1 MAFSGTVSTTVFNVG
16 KVIDRAFG
24 RCKLAPQ
31 QITPEYIQIAKD
43 LLYAF
48 LSTLGNEGIPLWAQ
62 TKKIIPI
69 YDGVQD
75 IPLDASVIDVLNANL
90 RTSTRLTGNT
100 GLQTS
105 SEGVATFAFDGDLT
119 TACTQVSAGGN
130 ITVGLGAE
138 YNPPIWGFLPNVSGT
153 WDFEFQ
159 TSSDGVTW
167 TTVYTGLAQ
176 TVVSGEWFWTDIEG
190 IPETGV
196 SWARMLALNTT
207 ILDVVEFVIE
217 DAPNEI
223 PIAKIN
229 RDDYANLPNKWFTGR
244 PVQFWY
250 DKQIPQPLLTLWP
263 VPQIQ
268 YTFNQL
274 VLYVN
279 RYIMDVGDLTDSIEV
294 PQRWLLAIITEL
306 GRQLAMTIPEVKPEV
321 LVYLGPEADATL
333 KKAWASETDQAPTFL
348 RPRIWNY
355 TR

>member
-43 LLYAF
+43 LLYMF
-48 LSTLGNEGIPLWAQ
+48 LSTLGSEGIPLWAQ
-62 TKKIIPI
+62 TKLILPI
-69 YDGVQD
+69 YEGVQD
-75 IPLDASVIDVLNANL
+75 IALDPSVIDVLNANL
-90 RTSTRLTGNT
+90 RTSTRLTGVS
-100 GLQTS
+100 QTS
-105 SEGVATFAFDGDLT
+105 SEGTAGFAFDGDLN
-119 TACTQVSAGGN
+119 TACTQVTPAGN
-130 ITVGLGAE
+130 ITVNLGTDF
-138 YNPPIWGFLPNVSGT
+138 NPSTWGFLPNVSGT
-153 WDFEFQ
+153 WDFQFQ

-167 TTVYTGLAQ
+167 TTVYTGLAKE
-176 TVVSGEWFWTDIEG
+176 VVSGEWFWTDIEG

-223 PIAKIN
+223 PIAKVN

-250 DKQIPQPLLTLWP
+250 DKQIPNPIITLWP
-263 VPQIQ
+263 VPQAQ
-268 YTFNQL
+268 YTFNQII
-274 VLYVN
+274 LYVN
-279 RYIMDVGDLTDSIEV
+279 RYIMDVGDLTNSIEV
-294 PQRWLLAIITEL
+294 PQRWLLPIVTEL
-306 GRQLAMTIPEVKPEV
+306 GRQLAMTIPEVKPDV
-321 LVYLGPEADATL
+321 LMYLGPEADAQL
-333 KKAWASETDQAPTFL
+333 KRAWASETDQSPTFL

>member
-24 RCKLAPQ
+24 GCKLAPQ

-48 LSTLGNEGIPLWAQ
+48 LSTLGSEGIPLWAQ
-62 TKKIIPI
+62 TKQILPI
-69 YDGVQD
+69 YEGVQD
-75 IPLDASVIDVLNANL
+75 IILGPEVIDVLNANL
-90 RTSTRLTGNT
+90 RTSTRLTGVQ
-100 GLQTS
+100 QTS
-105 SEGVATFAFDGDLT
+105 SEGVASFAFDGDLD
-119 TACTQVSAGGN
+119 TACTQITAGGN
-130 ITVGLGAE
+130 ITVDLGTDF
-138 YNPPIWGFLPNVSGT
+138 NPSTWGFMPNATGT
-153 WDFEFQ
+153 WDFQFQ
-159 TSSDGVTW
+159 TSADGITW
-167 TTVYTGLAQ
+167 KTVFTGLAQ
-176 TVVSGEWFWTDIEG
+176 EVVSGEWFWTDIEG

-223 PIAKIN
+223 PIAKVN

-250 DKQIPQPLLTLWP
+250 DKQIPNPIITLWP
-263 VPQIQ
+263 VPQFQ
-268 YTFNQL
+268 YTFNQI

-279 RYIMDVGDLTDSIEV
+279 RYIMDVGDLTNSVEI
-294 PQRWLLAIITEL
+294 PQRWLLAIMAEL
-306 GRQLAMTIPEVKPEV
+306 SRQLAMHIPEVKPEV
-321 LVYLGPEADATL
+321 LMYLGPEADNQL
-333 KKAWASETDQAPTFL
+333 KRAWASETDQAPTFL

>member
-1 MAFSGTVSTTVFNVG
+1 MPFSGTVSTTVFNVG

-62 TKKIIPI
+62 KKMILPI
-69 YDGVQD
+69 YEGVQD
-75 IPLDASVIDVLNANL
+75 VLLDPQVIDVLNANL
-90 RTSTRLTGNT
+90 RTSTRLTGIAQ
-100 GLQTS
+100 LS
-105 SEGVATFAFDGDLT
+105 SEGDPSLAFDSNLA
-119 TACTQVSAGGN
+119 TACVQVTPGGY
-130 ITVGLGAE
+130 IACQLGASF
-138 YNPPIWGFLPNVSGT
+138 NPSTFGFMPNVSGT
-153 WDFEFQ
+153 WDFAFQ
-159 TSSDGVTW
+159 VSGDGVTW
-167 TTVYTGLAQ
+167 RTVYTGSQ
-176 TVVSGEWFWTDIEG
+176 VSVVDGEWFWADVQG
-190 IPETGV
+190 IPEVGV
-196 SWARMLALNTT
+196 TWLRMLALNTT
-207 ILDVVEFVIE
+207 VLNVTELVFE

-223 PIAKIN
+223 PIAKVN

-250 DKQIPQPLLTLWP
+250 DKQVPNPILTLWP
-263 VPQIQ
+263 VPQFQ
-268 YTFNQL
+268 YTFNQI

-306 GRQLAMTIPEVKPEV
+306 GRQLAMNIPEVKTEV
-321 LVYLGPEADATL
+321 LMYLGPEADSSL
-333 KKAWASETDQAPTFL
+333 KKAWASETDQSPTFL

>member
-16 KVIDRAFG
+16 KIIDRSFG
-24 RCKLAPQ
+24 RTKLAPQ

-43 LLYAF
+43 LLFAF
-48 LSTLGNEGIPLWAQ
+48 LSTLGSEGIPLWAQ
-62 TKKIIPI
+62 QKMILPI
-69 YDGVQD
+69 YEGVQD
-75 IPLDASVIDVLNANL
+75 IELDPSVIDVLNANL
-90 RTSTRLTGNT
+90 RTSTRLTGVQ
-100 GLQTS
+100 QTS
-105 SEGVATFAFDGDLT
+105 SQGFANQAFDGNLAT
-119 TACTQVSAGGN
+119 SCTQTTPGGN
-130 ITVGLGAE
+130 ITVDLGVD
-138 YNPPIWGFLPNVSGT
+138 YNPSTWGFLPTVSGI

-167 TTVYTGLAQ
+167 RTVFTSLATTVVEQ
-176 TVVSGEWFWTDIEG
+176 EWFWTDIEG
-190 IPETGV
+190 IPEVGV

-223 PIAKIN
+223 PIAKVN

-250 DKQIPQPLLTLWP
+250 DKQIPNPIITLWP
-263 VPQIQ
+263 VPQFQ

-279 RYIMDVGDLTDSIEV
+279 RYIMDVGDLTNSIEV

-306 GRQLAMTIPEVKPEV
+306 GRQLAMTIPEVKPDV
-321 LVYLGPEADATL
+321 LVYLGPEADAQL
-333 KKAWASETDQAPTFL
+333 KKAWASETDQSPTFL

>member
-1 MAFSGTVSTTVFNVG
+1 MSFSGTISTTVFNVG

-43 LLYAF
+43 LLYAL
-48 LSTLGNEGIPLWAQ
+48 LSTLGSEGIPLWAQ
-62 TKKIIPI
+62 TKMILPI
-69 YDGVQD
+69 YEGVQD
-75 IPLDASVIDVLNANL
+75 VTLSSSVIDVLNANL
-90 RTSTRLTGNT
+90 RTSTRLTGVQKTASQGFAN
-100 GLQTS
+100 
-105 SEGVATFAFDGDLT
+105 FAFDGDLD
-119 TACTQVSAGGN
+119 TACTQTLAGGN
-130 ITVGLGAE
+130 IAVNFGGQF
-138 YNPPIWGFLPNVSGT
+138 NPSTWGFMPNVTGT
-153 WDFEFQ
+153 WDFAFQ
-159 TSSDGVTW
+159 TSPDGVTW

-176 TVVSGEWFWTDIEG
+176 TVVSGEWFWTDIQG

-207 ILDVVEFVIE
+207 ILDVIEFVIE

-223 PIAKIN
+223 PIAKVN

-250 DKQIPQPLLTLWP
+250 DKQIPAPIITLWP
-263 VPQIQ
+263 VPQFQ
-268 YTFNQL
+268 YTFNQI
-274 VLYVN
+274 VIYVN
-279 RYIMDVGDLTDSIEV
+279 RYIMDVGDLTDSVEV

-306 GRQLAMTIPEVKPEV
+306 GRQLAMNIPEVKTEV
-321 LVYLGPEADATL
+321 LMYLGPEADSQL
-333 KKAWASETDQAPTFL
+333 KRAWASETDQSPTFL

>member
-16 KVIDRAFG
+16 KIIDRSFG

-31 QITPEYIQIAKD
+31 QITTEYIQIAKD
-43 LLYAF
+43 LLYML
-48 LSTLGNEGIPLWAQ
+48 LSTLGSEGIPLWAQ
-62 TKKIIPI
+62 TKQILPI
-69 YDGVQD
+69 YEGVQD
-75 IPLDASVIDVLNANL
+75 ITLDSGVIDVLNANL
-90 RTSTRLTGNT
+90 RTSTRLLGVA
-100 GLQTS
+100 QSS
-105 SEGVATFAFDGDLT
+105 SEGFASFAFDGDLD
-119 TACTQVSAGGN
+119 TACTQVTAGGN
-130 ITVGLGAE
+130 ITVNLGTDF
-138 YNPPIWGFLPNVSGT
+138 NPSTWGFMPNVTGS

-159 TSSDGVTW
+159 TSPDGATW
-167 TTVYTGLAQ
+167 KTVYTGLAQ

-196 SWARMLALNTT
+196 SWVRMLALNTT

-223 PIAKIN
+223 PIAKVN

-250 DKQIPQPLLTLWP
+250 DKQIPAPIITLWP
-263 VPQIQ
+263 VPQFQ

-279 RYIMDVGDLTDSIEV
+279 RYVMDVGDLTGSLEV
-294 PQRWLLAIITEL
+294 PQRWLLAIVTEL
-306 GRQLAMTIPEVKPEV
+306 ARQLAINIPEVKPEV
-321 LVYLGPEADATL
+321 MAILGPEADMQL
-333 KKAWASETDQAPTFL
+333 KRAWASETDQSPTFF